1 MSEIPHVTR
10 ERLKIINADSTEIGD
25 GSDTRPTEKERA
37 WLELIRS
44 TDVSRDVM
52 RKRAAVCALADV
64 VSMTPERVTIAYDAT
79 EYALEKPINGFRIA
93 RAREVS
99 IMAALEELNAQRC
112 IKKGVVPINKDFAN
126 IDAAVIKLLGDVA
139 ENFFFTP
146 FL

>member
-1 MSEIPHVTR
+1 MSEIPFVTR
-10 ERLKIINADSTEIGD
+10 ERLKIINADSTETGD
-25 GSDTRPTEKERA
+25 GNDARPTEKERA
-37 WLELIRS
+37 WLELMRS

-64 VSMTPERVTIAYDAT
+64 VTMTPERVTVSYDAT
-79 EYALEKPINGFRIA
+79 EYTLEKPINGFRVA

-112 IKKGVVPINKDFAN
+112 VKKGAVPINKDFAN
-126 IDAAVIKLLGDVA
+126 IDAAAIKLLGDVA

>member
-1 MSEIPHVTR
+1 MSEIPFVTR
-10 ERLKIINADSTEIGD
+10 ERLKIINADSTETGD
-25 GSDTRPTEKERA
+25 GNDARPTEKERA
-37 WLELIRS
+37 WIELMRS

-64 VSMTPERVTIAYDAT
+64 VTMTPERVTIAYDAT
-79 EYALEKPINGFRIA
+79 EYTLEKPINGFRIA
-93 RAREVS
+93 RARELS

-112 IKKGVVPINKDFAN
+112 IKKGAVPINKDFAN